1 MKRSVALPLSVC
13 FLFLAGAGA
22 VSQISQIGGSSE
34 ARLSGQ
40 CQSVND
46 KEVMTLNMGDIRV
59 RRGGQVRA
67 GGVRQAIYIEAGG
80 MAEVTSTG
88 SFIYVAK
95 GAKVT
100 VGGERNQIITEPGG
114 NVILVGKAIMTVVGN
129 IDLMVHK
136 NSAACQ

>member
-1 MKRSVALPLSVC
+1 MKRSIALPLSVG
-13 FLFLAGAGA
+13 FLLLAGAGA
-22 VSQISQIGGSSE
+22 LSQISQIGGSSE

-67 GGVRQAIYIEAGG
+67 SGVRQAIYIEGG
-80 MAEVTSTG
+80 GTADVTGTG
-88 SFIYVAK
+88 SYIYVAK
-95 GAKVT
+95 GGKVT

-114 NVILVGKAIMTVVGN
+114 NVVLVGKAIMTVVGN
-129 IDLMVHK
+129 IDLLVHK
-136 NSAACQ
+136 NSVACQ

>member
-1 MKRSVALPLSVC
+1 MALPASVC
-13 FLFLAGAGA
+13 LLLLAGVGA
-22 VSQISQIGGSSE
+22 LSQISQIGGHSE
-34 ARLSGQ
+34 AKLSGQ

-46 KEVMTLNMGDIRV
+46 KEVMTLNMGDVRV
-59 RRGGQVRA
+59 RRGGHVRA
-67 GGVRQAIYIEAGG
+67 NGVRQAIYIEGG
-80 MAEVTSTG
+80 GVADVTGTA

-114 NVILVGKAIMTVVGN
+114 NVVLVGKAIMTVVST

-136 NSAACQ
+136 NSVSCQ

>member
-1 MKRSVALPLSVC
+1 MKRSVALSASVC
-13 FLFLAGAGA
+13 LLLLVGAGA
-22 VSQISQIGGSSE
+22 LAQISQIGGHSE
-34 ARLSGQ
+34 AKLSGQ

-46 KEVMTLNMGDIRV
+46 KDVVTLSIGDIRV
-59 RRGGQVRA
+59 RRGGQVKA
-67 GGVRQAIYIEAGG
+67 NGVRQAIYIESGG
-80 MAEVTSTG
+80 IADVTGTA

-114 NVILVGKAIMTVVGN
+114 NVILVGKAIMTVVSS

-136 NSAACQ
+136 NSVACQ